1 MSETALVIIV
11 LLVIYWLFRP
21 NSGNYHLAEKEQ
33 EIEDMAHDICRNN
46 RNISYS
52 EAYQMAV
59 EKYKRKQR

>member
-1 MSETALVIIV
+1 MSETALIIIV

-21 NSGNYHLAEKEQ
+21 NSGNYHL
-33 EIEDMAHDICRNN
+33 EDMAHDICRNN